1 MNVKEG
7 VNKIK
12 SLLENFKASNETVE
26 ATEETTTEETTTEE
40 TTENFEDAQLAD
52 GSVVSIE
59 PAFEVGASVSVAT
72 EEGPQAIPDGDYEL
86 ASGDVMSVAEGV
98 ITEIKPVEGEEEESE
113 EAEEDM
119 STEAEAVNPKVVIE
133 RTEIEKKFAEI
144 NADNNANRIILDS
157 LAKKNAQNNQVIEEL
172 FKVVTALAGE
182 PTVEPTVSKTT
193 LRKEAELKAHDKEIA
208 DAMAF
213 VTQMRKRK

>member
-1 MNVKEG
+1 MK
-7 VNKIK
+7 
-12 SLLENFKASNETVE
+12 
-26 ATEETTTEETTTEE
+26 
-40 TTENFEDAQLAD
+40 
-52 GSVVSIE
+52 
-59 PAFEVGASVSVAT
+59 
-72 EEGPQAIPDGDYEL
+72 
-86 ASGDVMSVAEGV
+86 
-98 ITEIKPVEGEEEESE
+98 
-113 EAEEDM
+113 
-119 STEAEAVNPKVVIE
+119 